1 MAKYVSSDGLTYY
14 NNKIKTLLNGK
25 ANTSHTHPY
34 AGSASAGGSAT
45 SAVKLDTS
53 TAGSATQPVY
63 FSGGKPVAC
72 TYTLGKSVPSNAVFT
87 DTYDRVKCYGDTGDR
102 IAYVNPWGTATTPTG
117 TAAYLAVWDY
127 ASDNLT
133 ATLKY
138 MPVGDI
144 GSYHT
149 HKYAGSS
156 SAGGSANSVA
166 NSLTIQTNGTT
177 QATFNGSSAKSVNI
191 TASNIGAAASN
202 HTHINLVDATDST
215 VTCNLSYKA
224 SSKKYAEYDWIAV
237 WDGTTVKSA
246 SKAHFATA
254 GHTHSTLVDA
264 HDTSKTCSLAYSA
277 TDKAYS
283 EYSYLAVWD
292 GSTLKSALKTQFAT
306 SGHTHGTLVDPAKSG
321 TGTTNYVSLSYYSPE
336 RTIGGTYDF
345 SYLAAWNKE
354 GTSICTVP
362 RDLFLQASRVYHT
375 LSTTFADYNTM
386 PTQIPT
392 IGTLSSWNGAYDSK
406 GASVLAYC
414 NQGAFSNGATTHITY
429 GTSEPSSTDAKE
441 GDIYILYTV

>member
-14 NNKIKTLLNGK
+14 NNKIKALLNGK
-25 ANTSHTHPY
+25 ANTSHTHSY

-72 TYTLGKSVPSNAVFT
+72 SYTLGKSVPSDAVFT
-87 DTYDRVKCYGDTGDR
+87 DTYDRVKCYGDTGNR
-102 IAYVNPWGTATTPTG
+102 IVYINPWGVATDPTG
-117 TAAYLAVWDY
+117 TAAYLAVWAF
-127 ASDNLT
+127 ASDNTT

-138 MPVGDI
+138 MPVDGI

-149 HKYAGSS
+149 HNYAGSS

-177 QATFNGSSAKSVNI
+177 RAVFNGSSAKSVNI
-191 TASNIGAAASN
+191 TAATIGAAASN
-202 HTHINLVDATDST
+202 HTHTNLVDSTDST
-215 VTCNLSYKA
+215 GTCSLSYKA
-224 SSKKYAEYDWIAV
+224 KSKNYADYDWIAV

-246 SKAHFATA
+246 SKTHFATA
-254 GHTHSTLVDA
+254 GHTHNTLVDA
-264 HDTSKTCSLAYSA
+264 NDSSKTCSLAYSA
-277 TDKAYS
+277 AEKAYDG
-283 EYSYLAVWD
+283 YTYLAVWD

-306 SGHTHGTLVDPAKSG
+306 SNHAHGTLVDPVKSG
-321 TGTTNYVSLSYYSPE
+321 TGATNYVSLSYYSPE
-336 RTIGGTYDF
+336 RTIGGDYDF

-354 GTSICTVP
+354 GTSVCTVP
-362 RDLFLQASRVYHT
+362 RDTFLQASRVYHT
-375 LSTTFADYNTM
+375 LSTTFADYVTM
-386 PTQIPT
+386 PTQVPT
-392 IGTLSSWNGAYDSK
+392 IGTLASWNGAYSSN

-429 GTSEPSSTDAKE
+429 GTSAPSGTASN
-441 GDIYILYTV
+441 GDIYIQYS

>member
-87 DTYDRVKCYGDTGDR
+87 DTYDRIKCYGDTGGR
-102 IAYVNPWGTATTPTG
+102 IVYVNPWGAATTPTG

-202 HTHINLVDATDST
+202 HTHINLVDA
-215 VTCNLSYKA
+215 
-224 SSKKYAEYDWIAV
+224 
-237 WDGTTVKSA
+237 
-246 SKAHFATA
+246 
-254 GHTHSTLVDA
+254 

-306 SGHTHGTLVDPAKSG
+306 SGHTHGTLVDPVKSG
-321 TGTTNYVSLSYYSPE
+321 TGATNYVSLSYYSPE

-345 SYLAAWNKE
+345 GYLAAWNQE
-354 GTSICTVP
+354 GTSICTIP
-362 RDLFLQASRVYHT
+362 RDIFLQASRVYHT
-375 LSTTFADYNTM
+375 LSTTFADYVNM

-392 IGTLSSWNGAYDSK
+392 IGTLSSWNGAYAST
-406 GASVLAYC
+406 GASCLAYC

-429 GTSEPSSTDAKE
+429 GTTEPSSTGAKE